1 MTPEEVKECQRKV
14 DDISSSFYL
23 PQGTTS
29 LQALIKDKC
38 STMSEKDGYIFK
50 LRYAKAIAML
60 YLLKIKLEGG
70 DTGRIRRDISQIERK
85 LHRLL

>member
-23 PQGTTS
+23 PQGTS
-29 LQALIKDKC
+29 LQALIKYKC
-38 STMSEKDGYIFK
+38 STMSEKDCYMYK

-60 YLLKIKLEGG
+60 YLLKTKLEGG
-70 DTGRIRRDISQIERK
+70 DTGRIRRDISQIERR
-85 LHRLL
+85 LHCLL